1 MNGLLLNI
9 LLAIAWIF
17 LTGELEFQN
26 FVEGF
31 VIGFIIIF
39 ITRNVTST
47 SNYLKKIPKIIHF
60 IFYFL
65 FELIVANIKVTID
78 ILTPRHRM
86 TPAIIAVPLTIDRN
100 YEISLLAN
108 LITLTPGTL
117 SLDLSSDKKI
127 LFVHSMYVDDPEKFR
142 NSIKNG
148 FEKKIMEIT
157 RS

>member
-9 LLAIAWIF
+9 LLAAAWIF
-17 LTGELEFQN
+17 LTGELDFQN
-26 FVEGF
+26 FIEGF
-31 VIGFIIIF
+31 VIGFVIIL

-47 SNYLKKIPKIIHF
+47 TSYLKKIPKIIGF
-60 IFYFL
+60 IFYFSY
-65 FELIVANIKVTID
+65 ELILANIKVTID

-86 TPAIIAVPLTIDRN
+86 TPAIIAVPLTVDKN
-100 YEISLLAN
+100 FEISLLAN

-117 SLDLSSDKKI
+117 SMDLSSDKKI
-127 LFVHSMYVDDPEKFR
+127 LYVHSMYVDNPEDFI

-157 RS
+157 R